1 MSKLLEQINTESKQ
15 YQISDLADI
24 KYGFGLP
31 EPKRIKGSIPVYAS
45 SGIVGYH
52 NEARVNN
59 SAIIIGRKG
68 NVGSLYFSEQPSFP
82 IDTAFFIDEPKGGFD
97 LKYIFYLLKRIN
109 LPRYGGDSAVPGL
122 SRDTVYSLQVETPKL
137 PTQKKI
143 AEILSAYDAKIENN
157 NKIIKNLEAT
167 AQTIFNEWFINF
179 RFPEHKKVKMI
190 ESEMGEIPMGWI
202 VGNIEDVV
210 ERLSTQKT
218 YKEDSLLNRG
228 SIPVYDQSSKGIIG
242 FCEEEPS
249 FEANIDNPVL
259 IFGDHTC
266 RTQIICEPF
275 SLGPNTIPLGE
286 KDGYSPI
293 FTYFLTKDSIDQR
306 EYKRHWSELSS
317 IEFVIPPVE
326 LAKTFVSKIKS
337 FISEMVVLEKE
348 NVKLKE
354 SRNQLLAKLI

>member
-1 MSKLLEQINTESKQ
+1 MSKLLEQINIESKP
-15 YQISDLADI
+15 YLVSDLADI

-31 EPKRIKGSIPVYAS
+31 EPKRIKGSVPVYAS
-45 SGIVGYH
+45 SGVVGYH
-52 NEARVNN
+52 NEAKVNTP
-59 SAIIIGRKG
+59 AIIIGRKG

-82 IDTAFFIDEPKGGFD
+82 IDTAFFIDEPKEGFD

-122 SRDTVYSLQVETPKL
+122 SRDTIYNLQVETPEFL
-137 PTQKKI
+137 TQKKI
-143 AEILSAYDAKIENN
+143 TEILSAYDSKIENN

-167 AQTIFNEWFINF
+167 AQTIFNEWFVNL
-179 RFPEHKKVKMI
+179 RFPGYEKKKMI
-190 ESEMGEIPMGWI
+190 ESEMGEIPEGWNMGK
-202 VGNIEDVV
+202 IEDVV

-218 YKEDSLLNRG
+218 YKEDSLLNKG

-242 FCEEEPS
+242 FSEEEPS
-249 FEANIDNPVL
+249 FKANIYNPVL

-286 KDGYSPI
+286 KDGYNPI
-293 FTYFLTKDSIDQR
+293 FTYFLTKDLIDQR

-317 IEFVIPPVE
+317 IEFFIPPVE
-326 LAKTFVSKIKS
+326 LAKAFVSKIKS

-354 SRNQLLAKLI
+354 SRDQLLEKLI